1 MTVKELLSILESIP
15 YGILTYDNSDYE
27 FLEVKS
33 SSKCILP
40 KIDIHFKYDKLLY
53 CYLDVAPDYTI
64 YEGYAVFCDFD
75 YDRVKKS
82 VPYKN
87 CVQAMHNTKTYLEI
101 LGFKTIWA
109 LKNYLDILGFRD
121 ITQDE

>member
-1 MTVKELLSILESIP
+1 MTVKELRSILEYIP
-15 YGILTYDNSDYE
+15 HEILTYNNTDYE
-27 FLEVKS
+27 FLKVNVNT
-33 SSKCILP
+33 LP

-53 CYLDVAPDYTI
+53 CYLDIATDYTI

-109 LKNYLDILGFRD
+109 LKNYLDILGFKD